1 MMKHKINKINNLK
14 EKSMSKQNKIKKVVE
29 EKSTKE
35 KPEVKKEVKL
45 YHDKET
51 LVRMYEKEGMSC
63 GQIARHFSVTR
74 TAILIQMKKHNID
87 LSKTRKSASK
97 DAKKNYQDK
106 KWLETQIEKGATI
119 LNIAKNQGVSYTTV
133 HYFAKTLLGDAR
145 KIEVSKKNNSKTKS
159 KK

>member
-1 MMKHKINKINNLK
+1 MMKHKINKFNNLK
-14 EKSMSKQNKIKKVVE
+14 EVAMATKQNKI
-29 EKSTKE
+29 SKE
-35 KPEVKKEVKL
+35 DVRKQKIIKP

-63 GQIARHFSVTR
+63 GQIAKHFSVTR

-97 DAKKNYQDK
+97 DAKKNYQNK
-106 KWLETQIEKGATI
+106 KWLETQLEKGATI
-119 LNIAKNQGVSYTTV
+119 FSIAKNQGVSYTTV

-145 KIEVSKKNNSKTKS
+145 KIEVSKKNNCKTKS